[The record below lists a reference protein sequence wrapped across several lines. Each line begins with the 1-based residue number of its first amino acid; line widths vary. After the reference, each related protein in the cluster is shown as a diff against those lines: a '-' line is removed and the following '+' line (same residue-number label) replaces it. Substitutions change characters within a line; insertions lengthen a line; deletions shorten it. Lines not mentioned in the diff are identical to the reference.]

1 MHLDFQSISKMHQFS
16 VQSDNSLE
24 RVINMTEKKM
34 LSDQELVNVL
44 YETGF
49 RGDRLKTAFAIA
61 KAESNA
67 RPKAYNPPSNNTGDD
82 SYGIFQI
89 NMIGKL
95 GPDRRQR
102 YDLERDEDLFDPARN
117 ARVAFEMSNKGKD
130 WGAWTTY
137 TGGKYKQFLK
147 DADKALEQFKNVNLN
162 VKSPKQIEGPQFSR
176 EVPDNILSLFRQPYQ
191 DAFTSV
197 KNIASVFT
205 LPGMN
210 K

>member
-1 MHLDFQSISKMHQFS
+1 MA
-16 VQSDNSLE
+16 
-24 RVINMTEKKM
+24 EKKM

-44 YETGF
+44 YEAGF
-49 RGDRLKTAFAIA
+49 RNDRLKTAFAVA

-67 RPKAYNPPSNNTGDD
+67 RPKAYNPPSNNTGDN

-89 NMIGKL
+89 NMIGNL
-95 GPDRRQR
+95 GPDRRKR

-147 DADKALEQFKNVNLN
+147 DADKALEQFKNANIN
-162 VKSPKQIEGPQFSR
+162 VRSPKQVEGPQANR
-176 EVPDNILSLFRQPYQ
+176 EVPDNILSLFRGPYEEVA
-191 DAFTSV
+191 DTFKKV
-197 KNIASVFT
+197 ASIFT

>member
-1 MHLDFQSISKMHQFS
+1 MA
-16 VQSDNSLE
+16 
-24 RVINMTEKKM
+24 EKKM

-44 YETGF
+44 YEAGF
-49 RGDRLKTAFAIA
+49 RGDRLKTAFAVA

-89 NMIGKL
+89 NMIGNL
-95 GPDRRQR
+95 GPDRRKR
-102 YDLERDEDLFDPARN
+102 YNLKRDEDLFDPARN

-147 DADKALEQFKNVNLN
+147 DADKALEQFKNVNIN
-162 VKSPKQIEGPQFSR
+162 VRSPRQVEGPQSDEGVPEAILNIFR
-176 EVPDNILSLFRQPYQ
+176 APYEEVADTFKKV
-191 DAFTSV
+191 TS
-197 KNIASVFT
+197 IFT

>member
-1 MHLDFQSISKMHQFS
+1 MA
-16 VQSDNSLE
+16 
-24 RVINMTEKKM
+24 EKKM

-61 KAESNA
+61 KAESSG

-89 NMIGKL
+89 NMIDKL

-102 YDLERDEDLFDPARN
+102 YDLKRNEDLFDPARN

>member
-1 MHLDFQSISKMHQFS
+1 MA
-16 VQSDNSLE
+16 
-24 RVINMTEKKM
+24 EKKM
-34 LSDQELVNVL
+34 LSDQELVRLL

-49 RGDRLKTAFAIA
+49 RGDRLKTAFAVA

-67 RPKAYNPPSNNTGDD
+67 RPKAYNPPSNNTGDN

-89 NMIGKL
+89 NMIGNL
-95 GPDRRQR
+95 GPDRRKR

-117 ARVAFEMSNKGKD
+117 ASVAFQMSNKGKD

-147 DADKALEQFKNVNLN
+147 DADKALEQFKNANLN
-162 VKSPKQIEGPQFSR
+162 VKSPKQVEGPQASR
-176 EVPDNILSLFRQPYQ
+176 VVPDNILSLFRQPYQ
-191 DAFTSV
+191 DAFASI

>member
-1 MHLDFQSISKMHQFS
+1 
-16 VQSDNSLE
+16 
-24 RVINMTEKKM
+24 
-34 LSDQELVNVL
+34 
-44 YETGF
+44 
-49 RGDRLKTAFAIA
+49 
-61 KAESNA
+61 
-67 RPKAYNPPSNNTGDD
+67 
-82 SYGIFQI
+82 
-89 NMIGKL
+89 MIDKL

-102 YDLERDEDLFDPARN
+102 YDLKRNEDLFDPARN

>member
-1 MHLDFQSISKMHQFS
+1 
-16 VQSDNSLE
+16 
-24 RVINMTEKKM
+24 MTEKKM

-89 NMIGKL
+89 NMIDKL

-102 YDLERDEDLFDPARN
+102 YDLKRNEDLFDPARN

-162 VKSPKQIEGPQFSR
+162 VKSPR
-176 EVPDNILSLFRQPYQ
+176 EVEGSTEFDMGLPQQNTGLFRMPYQKIFDSIKTPISLFKLP
-191 DAFTSV
+191 
-197 KNIASVFT
+197 
-205 LPGMN
+205 PGMD